1 MKKIRLKKRRKPY
14 ILFIYIII
22 LIMMTSLLIFK
33 YLSKKISPPL
43 FKYAE
48 IETKKFSNKII
59 NDAIAKNVTKDIKS
73 DEIFIVKY
81 GDDKEIKSIDFNTNK
96 INEYLS
102 KATNTIQ
109 KDMNNIEKG
118 NIYEIENIDDLL
130 KDYKKEDLK
139 KGIIFYVS
147 TGLFFNNPLLANLGP
162 KIPVKISLT
171 GDIISYISTEV
182 EDYGI
187 NNSLLKVY
195 INITVNE
202 DIILPFKGQN
212 IKMDAKIPIAIKM
225 ISGKIPQY
233 YYGGRQSSQVVVP
246 SNWLKN
252 INIVSL
258 FMR

>member
-1 MKKIRLKKRRKPY
+1 MKKIKLKKRKKPY

-22 LIMMTSLLIFK
+22 VIIITSLIVFNYLI
-33 YLSKKISPPL
+33 KKISTPL

-59 NDAIAKNVTKDIKS
+59 NDAIAHNVAKNIKS
-73 DEIFIVKY
+73 EEILIVKY
-81 GDDKEIKSIDFNTNK
+81 GEDGEIKTIDFNTNK

-102 KATNTIQ
+102 KTTNTIQ
-109 KDMNNIEKG
+109 KNMNNIEKG
-118 NIYEIENIDDLL
+118 NIYEIDDIKDLL
-130 KDYKKEDLK
+130 KNYKKENLK

-147 TGLFFNNPLLANLGP
+147 TGQFFNNPLLSNIGP

-202 DIILPFKGQN
+202 DIILPFKDQN
-212 IKMDAKIPIAIKM
+212 IKMNAKIPIAIKM

-233 YYGGRQSSQVVVP
+233 YYGSSKQSPEVVAP
-246 SNWLKN
+246 AN
-252 INIVSL
+252 
-258 FMR
+258 